1 MEFLF
6 QVCSVFTRA
15 YDFQFGSIRCVFAA
29 FTGINRAEFAPLS
42 ISSGSCGEWY
52 PRLYALL
59 FADPETVRCNPLA

>member
-1 MEFLF
+1 MIFNLVAF
-6 QVCSVFTRA
+6 AVF
-15 YDFQFGSIRCVFAA
+15 FAA

-59 FADPETVRCNPLA
+59 FADPETVRCSPLTKSYTV